1 METGPASRAWAGPRP
16 KSPSGPAL
24 PTSAPPAARPLEPRR
39 GPLAR
44 LLERGCWAFPNVCS
58 SQCVDPLPRLA
69 VQGPQVEKHR
79 HIAVEAAPWQCPRPT
94 AIASLQT
101 TGPRVSLTF
110 TRSKVKGRDSSLA
123 QHLLLCPCPSSRLIL
138 MVSGAQVFQ
147 WLPPSLS
154 VDLGGQ
160 RSCL

>member
-1 METGPASRAWAGPRP
+1 METGPAARAWAGPRP

-24 PTSAPPAARPLEPRR
+24 PTSAPPAARPLEPRW
-39 GPLAR
+39 GPLVR

-101 TGPRVSLTF
+101 TGPRVH
-110 TRSKVKGRDSSLA
+110 KVQQLKHMDFSSCGPWALE
-123 QHLLLCPCPSSRLIL
+123 HGLNSC
-138 MVSGAQVFQ
+138 GA
-147 WLPPSLS
+147 
-154 VDLGGQ
+154 
-160 RSCL
+160 